1 MRVPSFFGV
10 VLLGVAALCAT
21 ACSKSPGDRL
31 AETALSAATG
41 QEVEVD
47 KDGGKVTLK
56 GDKGDVTLASGDAA
70 TLPADFPKDVYL
82 PSSYKVE
89 SSMQMPGATVV
100 SVAAPGQVSALFAD
114 ASQQMQAQGWKQTMA
129 MQQSG
134 ETQMLA
140 FEKDNRSAMVSFDA
154 DENGQVKVALQLATK
169 Q

>member
-10 VLLGVAALCAT
+10 FLLGVAALVAT
-21 ACSKSPGDRL
+21 ACSKSPGERL
-31 AETALSAATG
+31 AETALSAASG
-41 QEVEVD
+41 HQVEVD
-47 KDGGKVTLK
+47 KDGGKVTFK
-56 GDKGDVTLASGDAA
+56 GDKGDMTIASGNAA

-82 PSSYKVE
+82 PARYKVE

-114 ASQQMQAQGWKQTMA
+114 ASKQMQAQGWKQTMA

-134 ETQMLA
+134 QTQMLA
-140 FEKDNRSAMVSFDA
+140 FEKADRSAMVSFDA
-154 DENGQVKVALQLATK
+154 GDDGDVKVALQLATK